1 MLTLNS
7 SPILSASVL
16 MPRVGVWT
24 ADLEVD
30 TDTAPT
36 GTVVLSSDA
45 GPSWR
50 GTVISGA
57 VTLGTWR
64 GRLVGG
70 AGGLRRNVGPLAYQN
85 PTLGDVL
92 ADALR
97 EAGETL
103 SAASG
108 SLAQSTTALWHRIAG
123 PAAQTVRD
131 VARAQG
137 WPWRVLDDGSVWM
150 GPETWDAAEAAEL
163 EVLAPDPIEERYAV
177 SGDVFGLRPG
187 TTVLLRGPEGD
198 VGVQVDTVLLRVALA
213 QATATVW
220 GFRG

>member
-7 SPILSASVL
+7 RPILSASVL

-45 GPSWR
+45 GPSWL

-70 AGGLRRNVGPLAYQN
+70 AGGLRRNLGPLAYQN

-137 WPWRVLDDGSVWM
+137 WPWRVLDDGAVWM
-150 GPETWDAAEAAEL
+150 GPESWDAADAAEL
-163 EVLAPDPIEERYAV
+163 EVLAPDPIEERYTV
-177 SGDVFGLRPG
+177 SGDVFGIRPG
-187 TTVLLRGPEGD
+187 ATVLLRGSEGD
-198 VGVQVDTVLLRVALA
+198 VGVQVDTVLLRVAGA

>member
-1 MLTLNS
+1 MLTLND

-70 AGGLRRNVGPLAYQN
+70 AGGLRKNLGPLAYQS

-92 ADALR
+92 VDQR
-97 EAGETL
+97 C
-103 SAASG
+103 
-108 SLAQSTTALWHRIAG
+108 
-123 PAAQTVRD
+123 
-131 VARAQG
+131 
-137 WPWRVLDDGSVWM
+137 
-150 GPETWDAAEAAEL
+150 
-163 EVLAPDPIEERYAV
+163 
-177 SGDVFGLRPG
+177 LRP
-187 TTVLLRGPEGD
+187 T
-198 VGVQVDTVLLRVALA
+198 QRVRAIVMYGQTDSGYPLID
-213 QATATVW
+213 
-220 GFRG
+220 

>member
-1 MLTLNS
+1 MLSLNS
-7 SPILSASVL
+7 SPVLAASIL

-36 GTVVLSSDA
+36 GTVTLASDA

-57 VTLGTWR
+57 MHLGTWR

-70 AGGLRRNVGPLAYQN
+70 VGGLRRDLGPLAYQS

-92 ADALR
+92 ADVLR
-97 EAGETL
+97 ESGETL
-103 SAASG
+103 STTAAS
-108 SLAQSTTALWHRIAG
+108 LANTSARLWHRVAG
-123 PAAQTVRD
+123 PAARTVEA

-137 WPWRVLDDGSVWM
+137 WPWRVLDDGAVWM
-150 GPETWDAAEAAEL
+150 GAESWDAVAGEDID
-163 EVLAPDPIEERYAV
+163 VLGYDPTEERYEL
-177 SGDVFGLRPG
+177 GGEVFGLRPG
-187 TTVLLRGPEGD
+187 ATVLLRTAEGD
-198 VGVQVDTVLLRVALA
+198 TGVQVDSVLLRLDGELV
-213 QATATVW
+213 TAAVW

>member
-1 MLTLNS
+1 MLFRSMARSMREKASARSWPRAVKVAITGS
-7 SPILSASVL
+7 TAPSTTSPSRRLESTRTPVPTGWASAS
-16 MPRVGVWT
+16 
-24 ADLEVD
+24 
-30 TDTAPT
+30 
-36 GTVVLSSDA
+36 TV
-45 GPSWR
+45 P
-50 GTVISGA
+50 
-57 VTLGTWR
+57 
-64 GRLVGG
+64 
-70 AGGLRRNVGPLAYQN
+70 P
-85 PTLGDVL
+85 
-92 ADALR
+92 
-97 EAGETL
+97 EAAK
-103 SAASG
+103 AASG
-108 SLAQSTTALWHRIAG
+108 SLAQSTMALWHRIAG

-163 EVLAPDPIEERYAV
+163 EVLAPDHIEERYAV